1 MFGRRRKETSWA
13 KVAAA
18 VAALKIMPMKKTLLG
33 LAALA
38 GTVYAVRRMRSPERS
53 EPSDD

>member
-1 MFGRRRKETSWA
+1 MFGRRKETSWA

-18 VAALKIMPMKKTLLG
+18 VVALKVIPMRKALLG
-33 LAALA
+33 LAAVA

-53 EPSDD
+53 MPSGD